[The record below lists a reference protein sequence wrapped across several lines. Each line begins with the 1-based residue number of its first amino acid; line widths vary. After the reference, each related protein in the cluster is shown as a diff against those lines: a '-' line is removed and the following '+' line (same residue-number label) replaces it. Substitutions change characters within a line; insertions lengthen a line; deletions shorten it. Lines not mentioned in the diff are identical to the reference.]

1 MGHVGAWQRDATPQ
15 HAALTPCVA
24 PLHLQVT
31 TRLLCS
37 SSPVLYWYAARK
49 PERCTAFVYWGVVY
63 AVVGV
68 VLFSLGM
75 PWT

>member
-1 MGHVGAWQRDATPQ
+1 M
-15 HAALTPCVA
+15 
-24 PLHLQVT
+24 T

-49 PERCTAFVYWGVVY
+49 PERCTAFVYWGVAY